1 MFHHHRFTTRTRAR
15 FAVADYIEVFYNR
28 RRLHSSL
35 GYRTPNEAL
44 TEYRTAAAA
53 A

>member
-1 MFHHHRFTTRTRAR
+1 
-15 FAVADYIEVFYNR
+15 VADYIEVFYNR